1 MTTLPTADLD
11 KHNDVSV
18 IRHIDIEPQSHR
30 PNRRTKTIYSI
41 FPEKIE
47 PKNLK
52 ISYYIK

>member
-1 MTTLPTADLD
+1 MTTLSTADLD

-30 PNRRTKTIYSI
+30 PNRGTKTIYSI